1 MRFPWVLVKYWII
14 FLKIR
19 TCFEVFQ
26 DKHNTYVRTYLKRV
40 WLSALHFNRRQHH
53 ARGRD
58 HAWGRTCIFVNVWS
72 SHLWSQVM
80 QTIRCTKNSLVVLHD
95 DALEQWQLC
104 LPRQYILVLLSF
116 EQFFGSGVTGKR
128 CMSTAQS
135 IGPWT
140 VCRFFYL
147 GRNQTT
153 AASFVLCNLLV
164 SVCYLLT
171 HFTVLAFLLR
181 SQASAMCRIFLCPL
195 QCLGRSQTTAS
206 SFVLFNVCYLLT
218 HFTDRAE
225 RSKASAPCDMTA
237 TALRAHLSQV
247 YTHLNKPQRMTWA
260 KMDLCGDNMIRSIC
274 VHASYKGRDE
284 ATTTQNRPGMLTYVR
299 TSFLLSSS
307 VIL

>member
-1 MRFPWVLVKYWII
+1 
-14 FLKIR
+14 
-19 TCFEVFQ
+19 
-26 DKHNTYVRTYLKRV
+26 
-40 WLSALHFNRRQHH
+40 
-53 ARGRD
+53 
-58 HAWGRTCIFVNVWS
+58 
-72 SHLWSQVM
+72 M
-80 QTIRCTKNSLVVLHD
+80 QTIRCTKNPLVVLHD

-147 GRNQTT
+147 CRNQTT
-153 AASFVLCNLLV
+153 AFSFVLCNIFIN
-164 SVCYLLT
+164 VCYLLT

-181 SQASAMCRIFLCPL
+181 SQASRIFLCPL
-195 QCLGRSQTTAS
+195 QCLGRSKTTAS

-225 RSKASAPCDMTA
+225 RSKASAQCDMTA

-247 YTHLNKPQRMTWA
+247 YTHLNKPQRMT
-260 KMDLCGDNMIRSIC
+260 
-274 VHASYKGRDE
+274 
-284 ATTTQNRPGMLTYVR
+284 
-299 TSFLLSSS
+299 
-307 VIL
+307 